1 MCCMWSNRAKVEL
14 QAVAAERSYFL
25 IL

>member
-1 MCCMWSNRAKVEL
+1 MCCMWSTRAKVEL